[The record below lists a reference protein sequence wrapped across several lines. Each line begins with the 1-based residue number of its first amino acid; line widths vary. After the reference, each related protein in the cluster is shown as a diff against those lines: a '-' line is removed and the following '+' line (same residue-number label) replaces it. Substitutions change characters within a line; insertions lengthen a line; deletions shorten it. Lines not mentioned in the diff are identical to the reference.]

1 MFLVLLFANLYY
13 AYSTLINTKS
23 WLDKYGTHHSAVLL
37 TRILGSL
44 ISGFVLIGIYIL
56 FTSTA
61 GTWSYFATLF
71 ISYSIMTIAGIYS
84 VEVDYPNN
92 YKGKEG
98 FELLKNI
105 NHISQAP
112 FEKRPAIFAKDDI
125 AGPLACACV
134 LRNMKSM
141 RSEPLVLGSAD
152 SSM

>member
-1 MFLVLLFANLYY
+1 MLENFNGPIYLILFIILLLANLYY
-13 AYSTLINTKS
+13 AYSTLINTKN

-44 ISGFVLIGIYIL
+44 ISGFVLIGVYIL

-71 ISYSIMTIAGIYS
+71 VGYSVMTIAGIYS

-98 FELLKNI
+98 FENVKVTKEAYI
-105 NHISQAP
+105 
-112 FEKRPAIFAKDDI
+112 PAIIFA
-125 AGPLACACV
+125 L
-134 LRNMKSM
+134 L
-141 RSEPLVLGSAD
+141 LGFIMYGLSD
-152 SSM
+152 KIYS